1 MYKYGRNFWVVCSSM
16 FLFMMSFN
24 VIIPELNQFI
34 TLLGGAKDKGL
45 IITLFTISAAISR
58 PFSGKISDTIG
69 RKKVMVIGMVVSVIV
84 SLLYPL
90 SYSIGF
96 FLALRF
102 LHGFSAGFFP
112 TGATALLT
120 DIIPENKRGQAMGI
134 WGTFI
139 SLGIGAGQGLG
150 SIISDQIGLNG
161 LFLFASGIAMLSG
174 FLISNVKETLEV
186 RQNFTPKTLLINI
199 KDVFEPSIIPSA
211 IVMFLSAS
219 CSGIIFV
226 LTPDISKF
234 LGIENKGWFFIFY
247 VLTTILVRL
256 FFSSMSDK
264 IGRRKTL
271 SIGMIF
277 LIVSMVLIGLST
289 SILSYTIASI
299 VFGIATGITSPTLF
313 AWTAD
318 LSHKDRRGVGSGTM
332 FIALE
337 LGIML
342 GSLSTLK
349 TYNNTLSSIPTA
361 FFVGAGLAVI
371 SLIYLIWHQVYRSSA
386 T

>member
-234 LGIENKGWFFIFY
+234 LGIGNKGWFFIFY

-349 TYNNTLSSIPTA
+349 TYNNTLSSIPNA
-361 FFVGAGLAVI
+361 FFVGAGLALI
-371 SLIYLIWHQVYRSSA
+371 SLIYLIWHQIYRSSA

>member
-234 LGIENKGWFFIFY
+234 LGIGNKGWFFIFY

-277 LIVSMVLIGLST
+277 LIVSMVLIGLSS

-349 TYNNTLSSIPTA
+349 TYNNTLSSIPNA
-361 FFVGAGLAVI
+361 FFVGAGLALI
-371 SLIYLIWHQVYRSSA
+371 SLIYLIWHQIYRSSA